1 MAWKNVSGKG
11 SSTRSVPTRSIQ
23 LSGADGRRGSTEA
36 QVAQLVE
43 RSPEEA
49 GVPGSNPGL
58 GTIIKE
64 LSILKPRQSPN
75 LEKLVDI
82 AHRVMSCQNCEL
94 CHTRTQSVPGGGS
107 PDAKILFI
115 GEAPG
120 EEEDKQGTPFVGKAG
135 QLLNEGLRNAN
146 IARDEIFITNAVK
159 CRPPGNRNPSD
170 VETEACSK
178 YLQEQIAV
186 LKPELIVVLGKVAA
200 EFLLGREVKITK
212 ENGLLDF
219 LDDGTVVL
227 MVLHPA
233 YVLRN
238 QTEEIRKSF
247 FGALKQAKE
256 LVSTDD

>member
-1 MAWKNVSGKG
+1 MRKDS
-11 SSTRSVPTRSIQ
+11 
-23 LSGADGRRGSTEA
+23 A

-58 GTIIKE
+58 GTILKE
-64 LSILKPRQSPN
+64 VLNLKPKQSPN
-75 LEKLVDI
+75 LEKLIDI
-82 AHRVMSCQNCEL
+82 AHRVMSCQDCEL
-94 CHTRTQSVPGGGS
+94 CHTRISSVPGGGS
-107 PDAKILFI
+107 PDAKILFV

-135 QLLNEGLRNAN
+135 QLLNEGLRSAN

-159 CRPPGNRNPSD
+159 CRPPGNRNPNEE
-170 VETEACSK
+170 ETAACAK
-178 YLQEQIAV
+178 YLQEQIAI

-200 EFLLGREVKITK
+200 EFLLQRPVKITQ
-212 ENGLLDF
+212 ENGKLDF

-238 QTEEIRKSF
+238 QAEEVKKAF
-247 FGALKQAKE
+247 FDALKQAKE
-256 LVSTDD
+256 LVSADD